1 MIYLGQNNLLI
12 DFEKKCI
19 PTSIS
24 TLLMYL
30 TQIYTSLETAQEK
43 EEARTLPSFP
53 LKLNFLLGPRIFP
66 HKQLQNWGVVKVD

>member
-1 MIYLGQNNLLI
+1 MIYLGQNHPLI
-12 DFEKKCI
+12 DFVKKCK
-19 PTSIS
+19 TSIS

-30 TQIYTSLETAQEK
+30 TQIYTSLETVQEK
-43 EEARTLPSFP
+43 AARTLPSFP